1 MSPVKIPPPC
11 MDFLNSEL
19 IEAGE
24 GRARIRFVP
33 DERMENPYGIIQG
46 GILAAML
53 DNTIGP
59 AVAFTHPDRASSTI
73 HLSVNFLRSV
83 RAGEAIIGTALVV
96 KSGRRQAYVEAQ
108 LERERDGTLL
118 VRASTTNVFVDLPDS
133 GEDSG
138 GNL

>member
-1 MSPVKIPPPC
+1 MSPVKLPPPC
-11 MDFLNSEL
+11 MEFLNSEL

-33 DERMENPYGIIQG
+33 DERMENPYGVIQG

-73 HLSVNFLRSV
+73 HLAVNFLRSV
-83 RAGEAIIGTALVV
+83 RAGEVIVGTAEVV
-96 KSGRRQAYVEAQ
+96 KSGRRQVYVEAQ
-108 LERERDGTLL
+108 LERESDGALL
-118 VRASTTNVFVDLPDS
+118 VRASATNVFMDLPD
-133 GEDSG
+133 G
-138 GNL
+138 GGKPPANM